1 MFLHPGRQLAD
12 VVMAQHDER
21 GLKVVCQPAQPRQ
34 ITDLAGELASD
45 SVKCELRCAG
55 RRECLI
61 QRRIATEV
69 HGDGSGHT
77 RFELSVVAVL
87 LRIHDRYSGR
97 SGSGSAGRQPCR
109 QPLRQ
114 QTRKFCHQ
122 LGFVNDG
129 NLLER
134 KGIRCALRLVQRSH
148 DDEVAAGEL
157 WV

>member
-1 MFLHPGRQLAD
+1 MFFHTGRQIAD
-12 VVMAQHDER
+12 VVMAQHNER
-21 GLKVVCQPAQPRQ
+21 GFEVVCQPAQPRQ
-34 ITDLAGELASD
+34 ITGLAGELTSC

-61 QRRIATEV
+61 QRRIAIEV
-69 HGDGSGHT
+69 HGDGSDHT
-77 RFELSVVAVL
+77 RFELSVVPVL

-97 SGSGSAGRQPCR
+97 SGSGSAGHLPCR

-134 KGIRCALRLVQRSH
+134 KGIRRALRLVQRSH
-148 DDEVAAGEL
+148 DGEVAAGEL